1 MWWLIPLAIGF
12 GVGALFDSL
21 AEDERAEQ
29 ARRRAEASRLART
42 RAAETRRRAEQEAAR
57 RAKAMDKALASK
69 EIDPEARK
77 GLEDLHDRFQRLANG
92 GGKLPA

>member
-1 MWWLIPLAIGF
+1 MWWLIPIAIGF

-29 ARRRAEASRLART
+29 ARRRAEALRQARA

-57 RAKAMDKALASK
+57 RTKAMDKALASK
-69 EIDPEARK
+69 EIDPEARQ
-77 GLEDLHDRFQRLANG
+77 GLEDLRDRFERLANG
-92 GGKLPA
+92 RGKVLG

>member
-1 MWWLIPLAIGF
+1 MWWLIPIAVGF

-29 ARRRAEASRLART
+29 ARRRAEASRQVRA

-57 RAKAMDKALASK
+57 RTKAMDKALASK

-77 GLEDLHDRFQRLANG
+77 ELEDLRDRLARLANG
-92 GGKLPA
+92 GGKVLG

>member
-1 MWWLIPLAIGF
+1 MWWLIPIAVGF

-29 ARRRAEASRLART
+29 ARRRAEASRQVRA

-57 RAKAMDKALASK
+57 RTKAMDKALASK

-77 GLEDLHDRFQRLANG
+77 ELEDLRDRLERLANG
-92 GGKLPA
+92 GGKVLG